1 MKLIIGLGNPGK
13 EYEQTRHNVG
23 FLFLDALKE
32 KYALPE
38 FAFHKKF
45 NADMTEGFIDEQ
57 EKIILA
63 KPQTFMNRTGQSVRA
78 LIDFY
83 KIVPEDI
90 IVVAD
95 DLDIEIGNYKI
106 SEDTRAAGHNGI
118 QSVIDNIGTQDF
130 TRVRIG
136 VETAGG
142 RSERGEIAGDK
153 FVLQNFTPQ
162 ELQDVEDLFITLQ
175 NEI

>member
-23 FLFLDALKE
+23 FLFLDVLKE

-38 FAFHKKF
+38 FAYNKKF

-57 EKIILA
+57 KKIILA
-63 KPQTFMNRTGQSVRA
+63 KPQTFMNRVGQSVRT

-83 KIVPEDI
+83 KIAPEDI

-106 SEDTRAAGHNGI
+106 SQDTRAAGHNGV

-130 TRVRIG
+130 MRVRIG
-136 VETAGG
+136 VEKAGG
-142 RSERGEIAGDK
+142 RSERGEIAGEK
-153 FVLQNFTPQ
+153 FVLQNLTTQ
-162 ELQDVEDLFITLQ
+162 ELQDIKNLFITLQ
-175 NEI
+175 DEV

>member
-1 MKLIIGLGNPGK
+1 MKLIIGLGNPGTQ
-13 EYEQTRHNVG
+13 YEQTRHNAG
-23 FLFLDALKE
+23 FLFLDVLRE
-32 KYALPE
+32 KYELPE

-45 NADMTEGFIDEQ
+45 NADITEGFIEAQ
-57 EKIILA
+57 EKVILA
-63 KPQTFMNRTGQSVRA
+63 KPQTFMNRSGQSVRA

-83 KIVPEDI
+83 KIAPEDI

-106 SEDTRAAGHNGI
+106 SENTRAAGHNGI
-118 QSVIDNIGTQDF
+118 QSIIDNIGTQGF

-136 VETAGG
+136 VETVGG

-153 FVLQNFTPQ
+153 FVLQNFTTQ
-162 ELQDVEDLFITLQ
+162 ELQDVEDLFIALQ
-175 NEI
+175 DEI